1 MGPAPPQE
9 KALRNRQIDQVAI
22 AINQLLVRGRTQGYL
37 LYDEIWEA
45 LPESAL
51 DQPGEVEDL
60 YTRLGDEGVVV
71 LDRPQLFQ
79 NQYREADEELDAKE
93 APETEVVVVAD
104 DDQGSDPV
112 RLYLQEMGAVPLLDR
127 AGEVVLAG
135 QLERGQGQVF
145 LALAD
150 DLDLLAQLLR
160 LHEADPP
167 ELEGSIELLDGIEG
181 RLEAKPR
188 ARVEKALAAF
198 RKVAEVG
205 EELAELQ
212 AELDALPPG
221 HARRATL
228 DRDVDRVMAR
238 LSKEI
243 RTVDPAGQLRN
254 RVLAILDAL
263 WRPVSRAHQEAR
275 QTDRKLRE
283 AMATTTPVRATAAR
297 PAAKTARLAKGKAG
311 AKGAKTAAAAK
322 KAAGKTGSRSAIKA
336 AAKAGGVSQH
346 LLDLYK
352 KRRDE
357 KRRELARL
365 EKLLGVRFKDFAATV
380 ERVRAGEAQCEIAKE
395 RLIRANLR
403 LVVSI
408 AKKYTYRGMQLLD
421 LVQEGNIGLMR
432 AVEKFEYRR
441 GYKFSTY
448 ATWWIRQAITR
459 AIADHSRTIRIPVHM
474 LETLNKL
481 RRTTTALVQD
491 LGREPTPEEIGER
504 MDLPAAKVREIQK
517 IVQQPISLDTPIG
530 EDGDSYLGD
539 ILEDKQA
546 ESPLSTFLSADLR
559 RETMEVLRTLTPREE
574 NVLRMRFGMAEDG
587 ELTLEEV
594 GRSFNVT
601 RERVRQIESE
611 ALRKLRRSGR
621 ASRLRPLLEIVD

>member
-1 MGPAPPQE
+1 MR
-9 KALRNRQIDQVAI
+9 KTRQIDQVAI
-22 AINQLLVRGRTQGYL
+22 AINQLLVRGRGQGYL

-79 NQYREADEELDAKE
+79 NQYRDGEEELEVKDAT
-93 APETEVVVVAD
+93 ETEVVVAAD

-135 QLERGQGQVF
+135 QLELGQGQVF

-150 DLDLLAQLLR
+150 NPHLLVQLLR
-160 LHEADPP
+160 LHEVDPP
-167 ELEGSIELLDGIEG
+167 ELERAIELLDGIED

-188 ARVEKALAAF
+188 ARIEKALTAF
-198 RKVAEVG
+198 RRITQVG

-212 AELDALPPG
+212 AQLNALPAG

-254 RVLAILDAL
+254 RILAILDSV
-263 WRPVSRAHQEAR
+263 WRVVSRAHQEAR
-275 QTDRKLRE
+275 HADRKLRE
-283 AMATTTPVRATAAR
+283 ATVSAKPVRATAAR
-297 PAAKTARLAKGKAG
+297 PAAKVAKGVKAMG
-311 AKGAKTAAAAK
+311 NGAAKGVKADAAK
-322 KAAGKTGSRSAIKA
+322 KAAGKTGARSAIKA
-336 AAKAGGVSQH
+336 AAKAGVSQH

-357 KRRELARL
+357 KKRELARL
-365 EKLLGVRFKDFAATV
+365 EKLLGVRFKDFSTTV
-380 ERVRAGEAQCEIAKE
+380 ELVRAGEARCEAAKE

-504 MDLPAAKVREIQK
+504 MDLPPAKVREIQK

>member
-1 MGPAPPQE
+1 M
-9 KALRNRQIDQVAI
+9 AI
-22 AINQLLVRGRTQGYL
+22 RQLLERGRGHGYL

-51 DQPGEVEDL
+51 EQPGDVEDL
-60 YTRLGDEGVVV
+60 YTRFADEGVTV

-79 NQYREADEELDAKE
+79 NQFQGEDELEAKE
-93 APETEVVVVAD
+93 TPEDQVVLPAD
-104 DDQGSDPV
+104 DDASSDPV

-127 AGEVVLAG
+127 AGEVVLAE
-135 QLERGQGQVF
+135 QLERGQGRVF

-150 DLDLLAQLLR
+150 NPEMLALLLR

-167 ELEGSIELLDGIEG
+167 ELDRAVELLGDLEPTLEG
-181 RLEAKPR
+181 KAK
-188 ARVEKALAAF
+188 ARIDKVLVGFA
-198 RKVAEVG
+198 RVAEVG
-205 EELAELQ
+205 AELAELQ
-212 AELDALPPG
+212 ERS
-221 HARRATL
+221 ARPVDGDERAKLERDL
-228 DRDVDRVMAR
+228 DRVLAK

-254 RVLAILDAL
+254 RLLALLDSV
-263 WRPVSRAHQEAR
+263 WRQLSRTAQEAR
-275 QTDRKLRE
+275 RSERKLKE
-283 AMATTTPVRATAAR
+283 
-297 PAAKTARLAKGKAG
+297 KG
-311 AKGAKTAAAAK
+311 
-322 KAAGKTGSRSAIKA
+322 SP
-336 AAKAGGVSQH
+336 QLH
-346 LLDLYK
+346 ELHK

-357 KRRELARL
+357 RRQELARL
-365 EKLLGVRFKDFAATV
+365 EKLTGVSYKSFERTV
-380 ERVRAGEAQCEIAKE
+380 EAVRAGEAECEVAKE

-421 LVQEGNIGLMR
+421 LIQEGNIGLMR

-481 RRTTTALVQD
+481 RRTTTALVQEM
-491 LGREPTPEEIGER
+491 GREPTPEEIGER
-504 MDLPAAKVREIQK
+504 MDLPPAKVREIQK

-539 ILEDKQA
+539 ILEDRQA
-546 ESPLSTFLSADLR
+546 ESPLSTFLAADLR

-574 NVLRMRFGMAEDG
+574 SVLRMRFGMAEDG

>member
-1 MGPAPPQE
+1 M
-9 KALRNRQIDQVAI
+9 ALRKTRKTDELTT
-22 AINQLLVRGRTQGYL
+22 AINQLLARGRGQGYL
-37 LYDEIWEA
+37 LYDEIWES
-45 LPESAL
+45 LPEGAL
-51 DQPGEVEDL
+51 EQPGEVEDL
-60 YTRLGDEGVVV
+60 YTRLADDGVVV
-71 LDRPQLFQ
+71 LDRPQMFRNTFPEL
-79 NQYREADEELDAKE
+79 DEEL
-93 APETEVVVVAD
+93 EVKDGAEVEVLAAD
-104 DDQGSDPV
+104 DDHGSDPV

-127 AGEVVLAG
+127 AGEVVLAE
-135 QLERGQGQVF
+135 QLERGQAAVF

-150 DLDLLAQLLR
+150 YPALLAQLLR
-160 LHEADPP
+160 LHEVDPP
-167 ELEGSIELLDGIEG
+167 DLDHPVEALGSIDE

-188 ARVEKALAAF
+188 ARVERTLAAF
-198 RKVAEVG
+198 ARLGAIG
-205 EELAELQ
+205 EEVAAAEGALGE
-212 AELDALPPG
+212 AE
-221 HARRATL
+221 RRERPKL
-228 DRDVDRVMAR
+228 ERDLERVMAR
-238 LSKEI
+238 LAKEI

-254 RVLAILDAL
+254 RLIAL
-263 WRPVSRAHQEAR
+263 LEGIWRQVSRAQQEMRSA
-275 QTDRKLRE
+275 DRKLK
-283 AMATTTPVRATAAR
+283 
-297 PAAKTARLAKGKAG
+297 AKEGTKNASKQLLA
-311 AKGAKTAAAAK
+311 
-322 KAAGKTGSRSAIKA
+322 
-336 AAKAGGVSQH
+336 
-346 LLDLYK
+346 LYK

-357 KRRELARL
+357 RRQELTRL
-365 EKLLGVRFKDFAATV
+365 EKMLGVKFRELSRAYEA
-380 ERVRAGEAQCEIAKE
+380 VRAGENQCELAKE

-408 AKKYTYRGMQLLD
+408 AKKYTYRGMHLLD

-504 MDLPAAKVREIQK
+504 MDLPPAKVREIQK

-546 ESPLSTFLSADLR
+546 ESPLSTFLTADLR

-574 NVLRMRFGMAEDG
+574 SVLRMRFGMADDG